1 MRRVGLA
8 ASVAVLLMVVSRVAS
23 GGVIYDNASSLGTL
37 IAPYGI
43 VTNPGGGA
51 GGADASFLV
60 SPDGS
65 TGWNANSLN
74 LNRLADD
81 FTVPVGSRWILTGAR
96 FLAFTTGAT
105 SPTLTEANL
114 RIWNGNPM
122 SGGTVLFGDTSTNRQ
137 TAVGWVGSTPIYRG
151 SSTSASTSTRR
162 VQYSESAFS
171 VTLDPGTYWIDF
183 QMTSSAFSLFVPPLS
198 VSGGGSVV
206 TGNALHFS
214 NDSWSAAVDI
224 LSGRAKGMPFQ
235 ILGGTE
241 QVVPEPSSVVLTALG
256 VAGFVLLRRRR
267 K

>member
-1 MRRVGLA
+1 VTSLIIHSEQWTVNRCEQPKKA
-8 ASVAVLLMVVSRVAS
+8 AKK
-23 GGVIYDNASSLGTL
+23 GVILLFRKRGQSKNQND
-37 IAPYGI
+37 P
-43 VTNPGGGA
+43 
-51 GGADASFLV
+51 F
-60 SPDGS
+60 
-65 TGWNANSLN
+65 
-74 LNRLADD
+74 
-81 FTVPVGSRWILTGAR
+81 SRH
-96 FLAFTTGAT
+96 
-105 SPTLTEANL
+105 
-114 RIWNGNPM
+114 
-122 SGGTVLFGDTSTNRQ
+122 RQ

-214 NDSWSAAVDI
+214 NASWSAAVDV

-235 ILGGTE
+235 ILGSTE

>member
-60 SPDGS
+60 SPDGN

-96 FLAFTTGAT
+96 FLQGQR
-105 SPTLTEANL
+105 TLSCDPRND
-114 RIWNGNPM
+114 
-122 SGGTVLFGDTSTNRQ
+122 FRQ
-137 TAVGWVGSTPIYRG
+137 
-151 SSTSASTSTRR
+151 
-162 VQYSESAFS
+162 E
-171 VTLDPGTYWIDF
+171 LDAPP
-183 QMTSSAFSLFVPPLS
+183 ARPPLHCQ
-198 VSGGGSVV
+198 
-206 TGNALHFS
+206 AML
-214 NDSWSAAVDI
+214 A
-224 LSGRAKGMPFQ
+224 GM
-235 ILGGTE
+235 
-241 QVVPEPSSVVLTALG
+241 
-256 VAGFVLLRRRR
+256 LLQ